1 MKIDVYGHE
10 KRFNKWKEDV
20 VVEGELGLS
29 RENSDILIQYLFD
42 MEVGRNV
49 SRKSKRGARSYI
61 RLIAARYKLSM
72 LFRLLQERGVADVRA
87 STEEQIVKLFND
99 FEKGVI
105 KTLKGE
111 KYKSVCDYAKTFKAF
126 WHWWMKVNRKQDI
139 IIDDITE
146 EINTAQ
152 REQPKFVYLTKEN
165 VEALMEYFS
174 PDHQVLLMFSFD
186 SIIRSPTESLSL
198 QVKHVYEKE
207 GEVWITI
214 PDDISKTFGRTF
226 NLLYSG
232 EMLLEYIARNNL
244 QPEDHLFRYS
254 PHVMNRQLKVIAT
267 QIFGNNFSH
276 PQGNPYRMLSLYDFR
291 HSGTIHFRLLAKD
304 NPGQIS
310 LDAIRH
316 RGGWTDFKMLNYYTR
331 FIGLDGRIEKQGMLL
346 RQDKHRLERDL
357 EDLKREF
364 LKIKELNE
372 KILQAC
378 QAGGINSR
386 DSKELFFAQLPKS
399 VKSI

>member
-1 MKIDVYGHE
+1 MKIDVYGHV

-20 VVEGELGLS
+20 VVEGELGLT
-29 RENSDILIQYLFD
+29 RENSDILLQYLFD

-61 RLIAARYKLSM
+61 RLNAARYKLSM
-72 LFRLLQERGVADVRA
+72 LFRFLQERGVADVRA

-99 FEKGVI
+99 LERGVI
-105 KTLKGE
+105 KTIKGE

-126 WHWWMKVNRKQDI
+126 WHWWMKVNRKQDV

-276 PQGNPYRMLSLYDFR
+276 PQGNPYKMLSLYDFR

-346 RQDKHRLERDL
+346 RQDKHKLEREL

-364 LKIKELNE
+364 LKIKEMN
-372 KILQAC
+372 KGILQAA
-378 QAGGINSR
+378 QAGIVNRQES
-386 DSKELFFAQLPKS
+386 ENLFGVGAAKS
-399 VKSI
+399 VESI